1 MSQNLWRMF
10 PASSWCWILQALDK
24 LYDVI
29 DHERALHMEG
39 ALIVAGDFNKANLKK
54 VLPKYY
60 WSVDFLVHGDNI
72 LDHVYISIP
81 RCLQM
86 PPLTSLQQII
96 SLSVLLLPVCRSRLK
111 HEQPM
116 MDLVQ
121 HWTNQ
126 SHIVLRP
133 CFRTTEWCAF
143 QTAANNNVNKHTE
156 YAAGYINKC
165 IDDVVLRLNVQTWI
179 KKQLK
184 DSAGNSGVF
193 LQCLKTRHM
202 CRKVKTMTDYKGKS

>member
-10 PASSWCWILQALDK
+10 PASSWCWILQTLDK

-39 ALIVAGDFNKANLKK
+39 ALIVAGDFNKVNLKK

-72 LDHVYISIP
+72 LDHVYVSIP

-86 PPLTSLQQII
+86 PPLSVGRGWSMSSQWWTWFSTEPTNHTLSCVPASALQNGVYIQ
-96 SLSVLLLPVCRSRLK
+96 
-111 HEQPM
+111 
-116 MDLVQ
+116 
-121 HWTNQ
+121 
-126 SHIVLRP
+126 
-133 CFRTTEWCAF
+133 
-143 QTAANNNVNKHTE
+143 NKHTE
-156 YAAGYINKC
+156 YASGYININKC

-202 CRKVKTMTDYKGKS
+202 CSKVKTMTDYKGKS